1 MTFRALATDYDGT
14 LATDGIVDELTIEA
28 LRRARRAGLKLIMV
42 TGREL
47 IDLFHT
53 FPHVTLFDRLVAE
66 NGAVLYEPATKQIDV
81 IADAPPLALVERLA
95 SEQIPVSVGHSIVAT
110 VVPHQRR
117 LLAAIDDLGL
127 DWHVIYN
134 KRSVMALPANV
145 TKATGLARAL
155 SALHIPPALTVGVG
169 DAENDYAF
177 LRACGVAV
185 AVDNALP
192 QIKQIAHVVT
202 TEARGAGVI
211 QLIGEILS
219 GSLSEGRAGSGG
231 GAGAGILSTR

>member
-1 MTFRALATDYDGT
+1 
-14 LATDGIVDELTIEA
+14 
-28 LRRARRAGLKLIMV
+28 
-42 TGREL
+42 
-47 IDLFHT
+47 H
-53 FPHVTLFDRLVAE
+53 
-66 NGAVLYEPATKQIDV
+66 
-81 IADAPPLALVERLA
+81 
-95 SEQIPVSVGHSIVAT
+95 
-110 VVPHQRR
+110 
-117 LLAAIDDLGL
+117 DLGL

-134 KRSVMALPANV
+134 KRSVMALPVNV

-155 SALHIPPALTVGVG
+155 SALRIPARRTVGVG
-169 DAENDYAF
+169 EAENDYGF

-192 QIKQIAHVVT
+192 QIKEIAHLVT

-219 GSLSEGRAGSGG
+219 GSLSERRAGSGG